1 MQGARSAVPYSHV
14 PNMSVVGNPYGVGS
28 PHIPTLPPT
37 CCSHRCG
44 TTKPYG
50 SPRACEEETQGQ
62 PPLTPIP
69 THSRCGSCAEP
80 CAAGPPHLSLAAPIT
95 ACPRFQ
101 LFCPLHRSQCSE
113 LEEHSLHSSHPARH
127 DKLPKSPRSE
137 SSSAENP
144 SYFSEPNQWVES
156 PPPECHLRRW
166 FCGCHAFCSGVPLG
180 EEPISGAKRYIS
192 GQSIPAEPPP

>member
-28 PHIPTLPPT
+28 PHIPPT

-101 LFCPLHRSQCSE
+101 FFCPLHRSQCSE

-156 PPPECHLRRW
+156 PPRMSFKAMVLRVPCVL
-166 FCGCHAFCSGVPLG
+166 FGCPPGR
-180 EEPISGAKRYIS
+180 GAHFWCQEVHFRAKH
-192 GQSIPAEPPP
+192 PN

>member
-28 PHIPTLPPT
+28 PHIPPT

-80 CAAGPPHLSLAAPIT
+80 CAVGPPHLPLAAPIT

-156 PPPECHLRRW
+156 PPRMSFKAMVLRVPCVL
-166 FCGCHAFCSGVPLG
+166 FGCPPGR
-180 EEPISGAKRYIS
+180 GAHFWCQEVHFRAKHPS
-192 GQSIPAEPPP
+192 

>member
-28 PHIPTLPPT
+28 PHIPPT

-156 PPPECHLRRW
+156 PPRMSFKAMVLRVPCVL
-166 FCGCHAFCSGVPLG
+166 FGCPPGR
-180 EEPISGAKRYIS
+180 GAHFWCQEVHFRAKH
-192 GQSIPAEPPP
+192 PN